1 MVPPAS
7 ALMPT
12 GYMPIDT
19 VADARAVVT
28 QCINGDL
35 QLVTHDPDIREA
47 APFLWQ
53 NAVFVFEVM
62 GQVSGPPAFFEE
74 FEPRFSITDIPIDT
88 RSNLRLKSIT
98 VVVNGRRYC
107 VLVTCNSQNMANSNL
122 QPRQENHRG
131 HPDSQMLWPSEL
143 KLSEIHKPLETYTA
157 TLEATLQDMRG
168 SKSGMKTTR
177 RH

>member
-19 VADARAVVT
+19 VEDARAVVT
-28 QCINGDL
+28 QCLNGDL
-35 QLVTHDPDIREA
+35 QLFTHDPDIREA

-53 NAVFVFEVM
+53 NAVFVFEAM
-62 GQVSGPPAFFEE
+62 GQVSGPPASFEE
-74 FEPRFSITDIPIDT
+74 SEPRFCITDIPSDT
-88 RSNLRLKSIT
+88 RFNLRLKSIT
-98 VVVNGRRYC
+98 VVMNGRRYC

-143 KLSEIHKPLETYTA
+143 KLSEIQVPLQTYAA
-157 TLEATLQDMRG
+157 TCEAALQDMRG
-168 SKSGMKTTR
+168 SR
-177 RH
+177 VE